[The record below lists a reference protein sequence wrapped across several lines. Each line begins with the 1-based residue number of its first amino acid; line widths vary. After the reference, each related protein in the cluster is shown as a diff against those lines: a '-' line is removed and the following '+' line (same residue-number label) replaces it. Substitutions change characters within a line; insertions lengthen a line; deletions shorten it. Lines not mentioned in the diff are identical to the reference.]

1 MKKLVLLSLV
11 VLSLTQLKAQTVE
24 EIVKKNIEARGGLE
38 LLNKL
43 KTVVI
48 ESEIDANGQLI
59 PIKNYI
65 VHQKGYRM
73 EMSLMGMDNYMVVN
87 STEGSMYFPIQG
99 QKAPEP
105 MPKDMHEAMKSSM
118 DLMGEFIGWKEKG
131 MKLELQG
138 DEDLE
143 GTMCFKI
150 LCIYPNGK
158 EKRFYIDKESY
169 QIIRENEKSVV
180 NGKEMEQN
188 QDFSNFKKQDGYT
201 MPYTM
206 TGNMGSVK
214 VKKYI
219 INGEVK
225 DSMFEI
231 AKKK

>member
-1 MKKLVLLSLV
+1 MKKLFILCLFA
-11 VLSLTQLKAQTVE
+11 LSLTQVNAQSVDD
-24 EIVKKNIEARGGLE
+24 IVKKNIEARGGLE

-43 KTVVI
+43 KTLVV

-59 PIKNYI
+59 PIKNYV
-65 VHQKGYRM
+65 VHQKGSRM
-73 EMSLMGMDNYMVVN
+73 EMSLMGMDNYMVLN
-87 STEGSMYFPIQG
+87 NTEGSVYFPIQG
-99 QKAPEP
+99 QKSPEP
-105 MPKDMHEAMKSSM
+105 MPKEMHEAMKSQM

-131 MKLELQG
+131 LKLELQG

-150 LCIYPNGK
+150 LCTYPTGK
-158 EKRFYIDKESY
+158 EKRFFIDKESY

-201 MPYTM
+201 LPFAM
-206 TGNMGSVK
+206 TGPMGGIK
-214 VKKYI
+214 VKKYM

-225 DSMFEI
+225 DSLFEI